1 VFGFFVGAK
10 ARGDDVVAS
19 VFLTITPFGTI
30 KLPAVPPILEPINT
44 RVGKEAHVCSID
56 ISAEE
61 KRWPYLKMA
70 IALNSCFFEFIS
82 QAPKAR
88 LGELAKSKLG

>member
-1 VFGFFVGAK
+1 MFGFFVGAK

-61 KRWPYLKMA
+61 KRWPYLKNGDSFEQ
-70 IALNSCFFEFIS
+70 LFF
-82 QAPKAR
+82 
-88 LGELAKSKLG
+88 